1 MRSRM
6 PVDLQRLRVLR
17 RQDLQFGVFLER
29 TSQVP
34 KISVNAR
41 DHGVIGQSWANGFRD
56 VQRAATGWNVLLAAI
71 GQSNIEAF
79 THVTFRLS
87 GNFSFAYSA
96 LAWCR
101 IGIAAG
107 FPNIR

>member
-1 MRSRM
+1 MRGGV
-6 PVDLQRLRVLR
+6 PVDLQRLGVLR

-29 TSQVP
+29 TRQVP

-41 DHGVIGQSWANGFRD
+41 DHGVIGQARADGFRD
-56 VQRAATGWNVLLAAI
+56 IQRAATGWNVLLAAI

-87 GNFSFAYSA
+87 GYFSFAYSA
-96 LAWCR
+96 LA
-101 IGIAAG
+101 
-107 FPNIR
+107 